1 MMSPQD
7 GILSAMDVVLVP
19 GANHGGWWYRPVV
32 ERLEA
37 SGHRAH
43 AVTLDGLD
51 PADPEPDRAITLD
64 THVAELVALVS
75 GLVEPAVVLGHSY
88 AGSVLS
94 GAADAVPERFRS
106 LVYVDAFVPEDGD
119 SCWSMTLP
127 WEREWYVDGAG
138 RTGRFVDP
146 LPFFDDRAVAH
157 PLATLM
163 QRSRL
168 TGAWRTVT
176 DRHYVAAMSPEWLP
190 QSPFVA
196 TIDRV
201 RADPAW
207 TVHDLDETH
216 NVLRGGPDA
225 LLGVLATVIGS

>member
-1 MMSPQD
+1 
-7 GILSAMDVVLVP
+7 MDVVLVP

-37 SGHRAH
+37 QVHRAH

-64 THVAELVALVS
+64 THVAELVELVS
-75 GLVEPAVVLGHSY
+75 GLAEPAVVVGHSY

-119 SCWSMTLP
+119 SAWSMALE
-127 WEREWYVDGAG
+127 WEREWFVDGAG
-138 RTGRFVDP
+138 RTGLYVDP

-157 PLATLM
+157 PLATLT

-168 TGAWRTVT
+168 TGAWRGVT
-176 DRHYVAAMSPEWLP
+176 DRHYVLAASPEWTP
-190 QSPFVA
+190 QSPFVQVA
-196 TIDRV
+196 DRL
-201 RADPAW
+201 RADPSW
-207 TVHDLDETH
+207 VVHDLDETH
-216 NVLRGGPDA
+216 NVLRNGPDA
-225 LLGVLATVIGS
+225 LLGVLDPIIRR

>member
-1 MMSPQD
+1 
-7 GILSAMDVVLVP
+7 MDVVLVP

-37 SGHRAH
+37 QGHRAH

-51 PADPEPDRAITLD
+51 PADPEPDRVITLD
-64 THVAELVALVS
+64 THVAQLVELVS
-75 GLVEPAVVLGHSY
+75 GLAGPAVVVGHSY

-94 GAADAVPERFRS
+94 GAADAVPQRFRS

-119 SCWSMTLP
+119 SAWSMTLE

-138 RTGRFVDP
+138 RTGLYVDP

-157 PLATLM
+157 PLATLT

-168 TGAWRTVT
+168 TGAWRGVA
-176 DRHYVAAMSPEWLP
+176 DRHYVFAASPEWTP
-190 QSPFVA
+190 QSPFVQVA
-196 TIDRV
+196 DRL
-201 RADPAW
+201 RADPSW
-207 TVHDLDETH
+207 VVHDLDETH
-216 NVLRGGPDA
+216 NVLRHGPDA
-225 LLGVLATVIGS
+225 LLGVLGPIIGR

>member
-1 MMSPQD
+1 
-7 GILSAMDVVLVP
+7 MDVVLVP
-19 GANHGGWWYRPVV
+19 GANHGGWWYQPLA

-37 SGHRAH
+37 MGHRAH

-51 PADPEPDRAITLD
+51 PADPEPARAITLD
-64 THVAELVALVS
+64 THVAELVELVT
-75 GLVEPAVVLGHSY
+75 GLPEPAVVLGHSY

-94 GAADAVPERFRS
+94 GAADLAPERFRS
-106 LVYVDAFVPEDGD
+106 LIYVDAFVPEDGD
-119 SCWSMTLP
+119 SCWSMTLQ
-127 WEREWYVDGAG
+127 WEREWYVDGSG
-138 RTGRFVDP
+138 RTGLYVDG

-176 DRHYVAAMSPEWLP
+176 DRHYVAAVSPEWLP
-190 QSPFVA
+190 QSPFVEVA
-196 TIDRV
+196 ARL

-207 TVHDLDETH
+207 LVHDLDETH
-216 NVLRGGPDA
+216 NVLRHGPDA
-225 LLGVLATVIGS
+225 LLDVLATVTGS